1 MSNLHSPTHSI
12 LLVEDN
18 PADAELVRERLKDA
32 SGMSPFYMTRAS
44 TLNEALTTLQTTS
57 FDVIL
62 LDLNLPETNGL
73 ETLKRIRSANSVIPL
88 VVLTVNEDEPL
99 ALEAIKLGAQ
109 DYVPKS
115 SMNAVLLSRI
125 LHYAIEREKN
135 DRIRRDSER
144 KYRLF
149 VDGAT
154 GLAFVMLDLHGNIT
168 HWNSGAERL
177 FGYPED
183 AALHKHFSML
193 FTDEDQRNG
202 RPENELRRAE
212 AVEKG
217 DDDNWLVR
225 ADGSRFWASGA
236 VTAIRDS
243 TDHLIGF
250 AKVVRDKSAQ
260 KDARDKLAELNRTL
274 EERVIQRT
282 QELTRNQE
290 RLRAMASDL
299 TVTEQRERRR
309 LASDLH
315 DYLAQ
320 LLVVCRLKLG
330 QGQSLTDT
338 ESLIKVIQEAD
349 ALLDQSLTYTR
360 TLVSQLSPTCL
371 YEFGLYAA
379 LVWLGSE
386 MRKQGLTVNVNG
398 ANLSLNLPEDQAVLI
413 FQSVR
418 ELLYNVLK
426 HSGVNEVTVNLAMQ
440 GNNHLIIE
448 VEDFGCGFI
457 DNAEDRNEQ
466 SPTNFGLF
474 SIRERLEALGGE
486 MVLNSTLQKG
496 THVLLRIPVEKGI
509 EELRPHT
516 ARPTSVR
523 AVEQTPSL
531 RSHSE
536 KIRILIVDDHKMVRE
551 GFCHILNSQLDFE
564 VVGEAEDGI
573 QAMTLCESLRPDVI
587 VMDLHMPNMDG
598 LEATRRIKENI
609 PETVIIGLSVYDT
622 PDVARWFHE
631 AGAETFVTKGGPAE
645 SLVTMVRK
653 SWHQKK
659 PA

>member
-1 MSNLHSPTHSI
+1 MSNLPSPTYSI

-32 SGMSPFYMTRAS
+32 SGMSPFHITRAS
-44 TLNEALTTLQTTS
+44 TLKEALTILHS
-57 FDVIL
+57 KPFDVIL

-73 ETLKRIRSANSVIPL
+73 ETLKRIRSANSAIPL
-88 VVLTVNEDEPL
+88 VVLTVHEDEPL

-109 DYVPKS
+109 DYLPKS

-125 LHYAIEREKN
+125 LHYAMEREKN
-135 DRIRRDSER
+135 ERIRRESER

-154 GLAFVMLDLHGNIT
+154 GLAFIMLDLLGNIT

-177 FGYPED
+177 FGYTED
-183 AALHKHFSML
+183 AALHKHFSLL
-193 FTDEDQRNG
+193 FTAEDQRNG
-202 RPENELRRAE
+202 RPATELRRAE
-212 AVEKG
+212 ALEKG

-236 VTAIRDS
+236 VTAIRDPN
-243 TDHLIGF
+243 DKLIGF

-260 KDARDKLAELNRTL
+260 KDTSDKLAELNRTL

-282 QELTRNQE
+282 RELTRNQE

-309 LASDLH
+309 LATDLH

-320 LLVVCRLKLG
+320 LLVVCRLKLS
-330 QGQSLTDT
+330 QGQSMSDKETL
-338 ESLIKVIQEAD
+338 LKVIQEAD
-349 ALLDQSLTYTR
+349 TLLDQSLTYTR

-371 YEFGLYAA
+371 YEFGLHAA
-379 LVWLGSE
+379 LVWLGTE
-386 MRKQGLTVNVNG
+386 MGKQGLTVNLKC
-398 ANLSLNLPEDQAVLI
+398 ADETPPLPEDQAVLV

-426 HSGVNEVTVNLAMQ
+426 HSGVNEVMVNLSLQ
-440 GNNHLIIE
+440 QDNHLLIE
-448 VEDFGCGFI
+448 VKDFGCGFRE
-457 DNAEDRNEQ
+457 NPEERNEQ

-486 MVLNSTLQKG
+486 MVLNSAQKKG
-496 THVLLRIPVEKGI
+496 TQVLLRIPIDHSDEDVQ
-509 EELRPHT
+509 LRAAKPTPVH
-516 ARPTSVR
+516 AVKHASVSRP
-523 AVEQTPSL
+523 P
-531 RSHSE
+531 SE
-536 KIRILIVDDHKMVRE
+536 KIRILLADDHKMVRE
-551 GFCHILNSQLDFE
+551 GFCHILNAQVDFE
-564 VVGEAEDGI
+564 VVGEAEDGNH
-573 QAMTLCESLRPDVI
+573 ALTLCESLRPDVV
-587 VMDLHMPNMDG
+587 VMDLHMPKMDG
-598 LEATRRIKENI
+598 LEAIKRIKEFL
-609 PETVIIGLSVYDT
+609 PDTVMIGLSVYDT
-622 PDVARWFHE
+622 PDVARWFRE
-631 AGAETFVTKGGPAE
+631 AGAAAFVTKGGPAKN
-645 SLVTMVRK
+645 LVTIVRK
-653 SWHQKK
+653 YCQQKN

>member
-1 MSNLHSPTHSI
+1 MSDLHSPTHSI

-32 SGMSPFYMTRAS
+32 SGMSPFHMTRAS
-44 TLNEALTTLQTTS
+44 TLKEAIIHLQATP

-73 ETLKRIRSANSVIPL
+73 ETLKRIRSANSTIPL
-88 VVLTVNEDEPL
+88 VVLTGNEDEPL

-135 DRIRRDSER
+135 DRIRRDSEK

-154 GLAFVMLDLHGNIT
+154 GLAFIMLDLDGNIT

-177 FGYPED
+177 FGYPEE
-183 AALHKHFSML
+183 AALNKYFSML
-193 FTDEDQRNG
+193 FTAEDQRNG
-202 RPENELRRAE
+202 RPANELRRAE

-236 VTAIRDS
+236 VTAIRDLK
-243 TDHLIGF
+243 DNLIGF

-260 KDARDKLAELNRTL
+260 KDANDKLAELNRTL

-282 QELTRNQE
+282 LELTRNQE

-299 TVTEQRERRR
+299 TLTEQRERRR

-320 LLVVCRLKLG
+320 LLVVCRLKLN
-330 QGQSLTDT
+330 QGQSVTDM
-338 ESLIKVIQEAD
+338 ESRGKVLQEAD
-349 ALLDQSLTYTR
+349 SILDQSLTYTR

-371 YEFGLYAA
+371 YEFGLHAA

-386 MRKQGLTVNVNG
+386 MGKQGLIVD
-398 ANLSLNLPEDQAVLI
+398 LSRADETPDLPEDQAVLV

-426 HSGVNEVTVNLAMQ
+426 HSGVQEVTVTLSLQ
-440 GNNHLIIE
+440 GDNHMHIE
-448 VEDFGCGFI
+448 VEDFGQGFL
-457 DNAEDRNEQ
+457 DGHENRNEE
-466 SPTNFGLF
+466 SSSKFGLF
-474 SIRERLEALGGE
+474 SIRERLEAIGGE
-486 MVLNSTLQKG
+486 FVLTSALQKG
-496 THVLLRIPVEKGI
+496 THALLRIPI
-509 EELRPHT
+509 ETGVDETDPPMIIPTLVHSNSKNQP
-516 ARPTSVR
+516 ARSR
-523 AVEQTPSL
+523 
-531 RSHSE
+531 SE
-536 KIRILIVDDHKMVRE
+536 KIRILVADDHKMVRE

-564 VVGEAEDGI
+564 VVGEAENGE
-573 QAMTLCESLRPDVI
+573 QAVTLCGSLHPDVV
-587 VMDLHMPNMDG
+587 VMDLNMPNMDG
-598 LEATRRIKENI
+598 LEATRRIKQEI

-622 PDVARWFHE
+622 PDVSHWFQK
-631 AGAETFVTKGGPAE
+631 AGAEAFVTKGGPAE
-645 SLVTMVRK
+645 GLLHIIRQFGRQRK
-653 SWHQKK
+653 L
-659 PA
+659 A